1 MMVADADGFR
11 TIPPRRSGQQL
22 GDFIQSSRP
31 EPRDRNRFQPFS
43 VADWQDVAR
52 RVETP
57 KLSPSSATPPPSLS
71 AAFPPLS
78 CSTPTSSAT
87 PSALAAPAS
96 GQGEVIAGRAHSQL
110 QHVSSFSSFDIPV
123 DFISAHDPCRHVG
136 LSLEDSQVDANQ
148 RRNDRDCKV
157 VGNGGDTRQVVIFFI
172 FLR

>member
-22 GDFIQSSRP
+22 GDFIPSSRP
-31 EPRDRNRFQPFS
+31 EPRNRNRFQPLS

-57 KLSPSSATPPPSLS
+57 KLSPSSATPTPPLS

-78 CSTPTSSAT
+78 CSTLTSSAT

-110 QHVSSFSSFDIPV
+110 QHVSRFSNFDIPV
-123 DFISAHDPCRHVG
+123 DFISAHDPCRHVE
-136 LSLEDSQVDANQ
+136 LNVAQSEVDATQ
-148 RRNDRDCKV
+148 RRNTRDCKV
-157 VGNGGDTRQVVIFFI
+157 VGHGGITRKVVFF
-172 FLR
+172 